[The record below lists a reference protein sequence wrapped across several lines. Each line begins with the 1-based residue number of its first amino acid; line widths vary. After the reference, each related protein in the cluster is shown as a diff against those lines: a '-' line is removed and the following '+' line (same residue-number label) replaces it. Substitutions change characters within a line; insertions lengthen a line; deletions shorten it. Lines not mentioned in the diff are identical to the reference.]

1 MDADLSHHV
10 EKIQELVTPNDYF
23 GTKFVLGSRYLEY
36 NINYIKGCWELQWI
50 KICKVYSDRIEMV
63 FSYFWKK
70 KNSISIEE

>member
-36 NINYIKGCWELQWI
+36 NINYIKGCWELQ
-50 KICKVYSDRIEMV
+50 
-63 FSYFWKK
+63 
-70 KNSISIEE
+70 